1 MLWATLLFWLR
12 DGDGIALLLQCGE
25 RPIDGCIAVLSSEL
39 AEVFV
44 VGRAAGA
51 FLRSRVRGW
60 ATWLLDVLVPLPTA
74 DLRRWP
80 CLLSRWVIRNR
91 ESGRHRKR
99 PESAMSTV
107 RRW

>member
-44 VGRAAGA
+44 E
-51 FLRSRVRGW
+51 
-60 ATWLLDVLVPLPTA
+60 LLVE
-74 DLRRWP
+74 
-80 CLLSRWVIRNR
+80 LLA
-91 ESGRHRKR
+91 
-99 PESAMSTV
+99 PF
-107 RRW
+107 